1 MAVAAITP
9 SRDEMAE
16 IEVRQIAQQQF
27 RFMALTA
34 VVFVGIFIVILGFF
48 SFIHLDLGFMLKWLP
63 FIAAGIPITLF
74 VSVASIALA
83 CVLAMFGALGRLS
96 RNPLFFAPATF
107 YVSLIRGTPLIVQIF
122 FWYLALPQ
130 VKIPNLFPDG
140 IVLEGTLAGIFAL
153 AVCYGA
159 YMTETFRGGIQS
171 ISKGQTEAALALGM
185 THSQTMRRVILP
197 QAFRMIIPMVG
208 NEFIAMTKDSA
219 MVSFMGVWELFFR
232 AQKVG
237 RQYYRSFETLV
248 IAAIFYW
255 IMQIVLQYLQS
266 KLETRMA
273 RGDR

>member
-74 VSVASIALA
+74 VSAASIALA

-130 VKIPNLFPDG
+130 VKIPNLFPEG